1 VSQQP
6 HTAYRFEGQ
15 NNRIPHPLFCQI

>member
-6 HTAYRFEGQ
+6 HTVYRFEGQ